1 MALIFYLILECINC
15 CFYLVLVCSHCWKC
29 DLNQGMTL
37 EILSWN
43 GRYFSVI
50 TLTAGHKEIVTIAK
64 VKQVLLRRIEV
75 KKEALC
81 PCSRWDLEE
90 LRLALVM

>member
-1 MALIFYLILECINC
+1 MG
-15 CFYLVLVCSHCWKC
+15 HCWKC

-50 TLTAGHKEIVTIAK
+50 TLTAVCRGTCA
-64 VKQVLLRRIEV
+64 
-75 KKEALC
+75 
-81 PCSRWDLEE
+81 SG
-90 LRLALVM
+90 